1 MSFPE
6 RYAVLII
13 IRKDFVLHM
22 YKIVPEMVGYT
33 NELGISM
40 EKYVF
45 KAIWFIIKGRYSQY
59 SQYQYVSQ
67 YMNSKQSRRK
77 KTTWIP
83 QFTLLLH
90 NLTKKK

>member
-1 MSFPE
+1 MNKKNYAVLRSFPRNIFRNKMMYEISLPE

-40 EKYVF
+40 EKYLF

-59 SQYQYVSQ
+59 S
-67 YMNSKQSRRK
+67 
-77 KTTWIP
+77 
-83 QFTLLLH
+83 
-90 NLTKKK
+90 

>member
-1 MSFPE
+1 MMYEISLPE

-40 EKYVF
+40 
-45 KAIWFIIKGRYSQY
+45 
-59 SQYQYVSQ
+59 
-67 YMNSKQSRRK
+67 
-77 KTTWIP
+77 
-83 QFTLLLH
+83 
-90 NLTKKK
+90 